1 VSVRL
6 VCFPDSVNFDEKW
19 VNDAA
24 NKEASARERDL
35 QARQQRWSELDRAEL
50 QGTNGVNKRVRRARR
65 SERWRKTWPW
75 LAFLAVA
82 AVLMIGSQLLGLG

>member
-1 VSVRL
+1 M
-6 VCFPDSVNFDEKW
+6 CFPDSVNFDENW

-35 QARQQRWSELDRAEL
+35 QARQQGWSELDRAEL